1 MKIYI
6 LLDVYLNS
14 EYHRE
19 FVDVFDSAEAVL
31 KYISENQ
38 SDGHKFEYIVKEFQD
53 EPTNPLDYPWT
64 TKPYPVDD
72 KHPLQPNKPWDKP
85 ADYPTV
91 PFSPITWH
99 YPPCYFGGPC
109 TNPQHDCI
117 NCPGLSGG
125 SSGGTWTSD
134 GTGDAS
140 DLKLIRQHRTTSGT
154 DSVSS
159 ATYTNTGEQVTL
171 QANGQTE

>member
-14 EYHRE
+14 EHHRE

-38 SDGHKFEYIVKEFQD
+38 SDGHKFEYEVREFHN
-53 EPTNPLDYPWT
+53 PTNPIDDYPWT
-64 TKPYPVDD
+64 LPKTPQPLDPIKPVDTY
-72 KHPLQPNKPWDKP
+72 PLG
-85 ADYPTV
+85 
-91 PFSPITWH
+91 ITWQWM
-99 YPPCYFGGPC
+99 PCMHGGPC

-117 NCPGLSGG
+117 NCPWPYGN
-125 SSGGTWTSD
+125 GGTYTTTTD
-134 GTGDAS
+134 GTGDAE
-140 DLKLIRQHRTTSGT
+140 DLKITRKHVTTSGV

-159 ATYTNTGEQVTL
+159 ATYSNINEDVTVTL